1 MARKDYIGVGVIR
14 NDALEKVTGAARYAG
29 DLKFSGML
37 YAKLL
42 RSEHAHARIVRIDTR
57 KAQDMPGVK
66 AVVTGKD
73 FPHRMGLYLKDRTPY
88 AIDKVRYFGEPV
100 AGVAAESP
108 EIAEEALKLIDVEY
122 EELPPVLDLREAIK
136 PGAELVH
143 PDLHEYEIGS
153 AFFPMPHTNISN
165 HFRIRKGDV
174 EKGFAEADLI
184 FEDEYYVPHIQ
195 HSPIEPHAAIA
206 LYDRQGRLT
215 IWASSQSPF
224 AMRNIL
230 ANSLNWPMNRVR
242 VIGPYV
248 GGGFG
253 GKAGLNVEATLVPLA
268 LKCRNSPIKLV
279 CTREEEFRDTFV
291 RQGMLCRLKTGVRED
306 GRIIAQEFEMYWDGG
321 AFTEYGVNV
330 TRAAGYSSSGVYDI
344 PNMKT
349 DSYCVYT
356 NKPVGGPLRGF
367 GHSENHWAME
377 QQIDQIAHKMGID
390 PLEFRR
396 INLQR
401 DGSTNATGQ
410 VLRNPGIGQCLEKT
424 AELIGWE
431 GVSGPGV
438 IEPGTKKMRAKGIA
452 CMTKAPA
459 MPNDAAS
466 SAIVKLNDD
475 GTAELSIGAQELG
488 QGSFTVLAQILAHE
502 LGIRYEDVRIRPI
515 DTDYSAY
522 EWQTVASRITYSCGR
537 AVKAAAKDAR
547 RQVLAHASRYFRV
560 PVEDIEISDS
570 QVFVKN
576 DPKRSVP
583 IGTFSLGVTLPDF
596 SGYGGPVIGRGTFI
610 PEGITAMN
618 EETGQSEKPVAN
630 WTYGAQAVEIELDVE
645 TGKIRVLKV
654 AAVYDAGRVLNPV
667 TATTQVEGG
676 VIQGLSIGLLE
687 EMKFSEKG
695 KLLNPS
701 YVDYKILTAADIPDE
716 LIVDFVEVP
725 QEDGPYGA
733 RGIGEHVMVPTPPAI
748 ANALYHAAGIRVR
761 TLPMTPEK
769 VYLALKERLSASV
782 R

>member
-1 MARKDYIGVGVIR
+1 MARKDYVGVGVVR
-14 NDALEKVTGAARYAG
+14 NDAVDKVTGAARYAG
-29 DLKFSGML
+29 DLKFTGML

-42 RSEHAHARIVRIDTR
+42 RSEHAHARIVRIDIT
-57 KAQDMPGVK
+57 KAQDLPGVK
-66 AVVTGKD
+66 AVVIGKD
-73 FPHRMGLYLKDRTPY
+73 FLHRMGLYLKDRTPY
-88 AIDKVRYFGEPV
+88 AVDKVRYYGEPV
-100 AGVAAESP
+100 AGVAAESL
-108 EIAEEALKLIDVEY
+108 ETAEEALRLIEVEY
-122 EELPPVLDLREAIK
+122 EELPLVLDLQEAVK
-136 PGAELVH
+136 PDAVLVH
-143 PDLHEYEIGS
+143 PNLHEYQHV
-153 AFFPMPHTNISN
+153 AAVFPVPHTNISN

-206 LYDRQGRLT
+206 LYDRQGKLT

-230 ANSLNWPMNRVR
+230 SQSLNWPMNKVR
-242 VIGPYV
+242 IIGPYV

-268 LKCRNSPIKLV
+268 IKCRNSPVKLV

-291 RQGMLCRLKTGVRED
+291 RQGMFCRLKTGVKED
-306 GRIIAQEFEMYWDGG
+306 GRLTAQEFEMYWDGG
-321 AFTEYGVNV
+321 AYTEYGVNV

-367 GHSENHWAME
+367 GHSENHWALE
-377 QQIDQIAHKMGID
+377 QHIDQIAHKMGID
-390 PLEFRR
+390 PVEFRR

-410 VLRNPGIGQCLEKT
+410 VLCNPGIGQCLEK
-424 AELIGWE
+424 ASELIGWKE
-431 GVSGPGV
+431 VQGPGV
-438 IEPGTKKMRAKGIA
+438 VEPGVKKVRAKGFA

-475 GTAELSIGAQELG
+475 GTVELSIGAQELG
-488 QGSFTVLAQILAHE
+488 QGAFTALAQILANE
-502 LGIRYEDVRIRPI
+502 LGVRYEDVRIQPI

-537 AVKAAAKDAR
+537 AVMAAARDAK
-547 RQVLAHASRYFRV
+547 RQVLEHASLYFHV
-560 PVEDIEISDS
+560 PPEDIEIAGSK
-570 QVFVKN
+570 VFVKSEP
-576 DPKRSVP
+576 DRSVP
-583 IGTFSLGVTLPDF
+583 IGTFSLGVTLLDF
-596 SGYGGPVIGRGTFI
+596 SGYGGPVIGRGAFI
-610 PEGITAMN
+610 PEGITAMDP
-618 EETGQSEKPVAN
+618 ETGQSKKPVAN

-654 AAVYDAGRVLNPV
+654 AAVYDAGRVINPV

-676 VIQGLSIGLLE
+676 VVQGISIGLLE
-687 EMKFSEKG
+687 EMKFDGKG

-701 YVDYKILTAADIPDE
+701 YVDYKIVTAADIPDE
-716 LIVDFVEVP
+716 LLIDFVEVP

-748 ANALYHAAGIRVR
+748 ANALYNAAGIRVR
-761 TLPMTPEK
+761 TLPMTSEK
-769 VYLALKERLSASV
+769 VYWALKERLSASL